1 VTPGGAALLERARSL
16 GPRIRTF
23 SDEAESLRRLP
34 PDLVTVLAEAGLF
47 KLGLPEEYGGPEVDP
62 VTFIEIVDEVSR
74 HDSAAGWC
82 VMIAS
87 TTAPMAAYLPAVD
100 AEAIYGRD
108 PLTITGGAIA
118 PSGTGRAVEGGYIVT
133 GRWQWGSGTQHCSWI
148 CGGTLTDA
156 GDYRLMFF
164 PATDVE
170 IVDTWHSSGLRGTGS
185 NDFAVAEVFVP
196 SGRAVAIVGARPRI
210 DRPLYIFPLFSMLAL
225 AVASVC
231 LGIARR
237 AIDELVDLAGVKTPV
252 FTSRRLERSTM
263 TQVDVAK
270 ADAALGSARAFL
282 LDEVGATWDDV
293 LAGREVS
300 LDQRARVRLA
310 ATNAGVRCAE
320 AVDFAYNAG
329 GGSSVFAKSPL
340 QRCFRDIHTATQH
353 IMVQP
358 RGYEVFGRLRLGL
371 PSDTSML

>member
-1 VTPGGAALLERARSL
+1 
-16 GPRIRTF
+16 
-23 SDEAESLRRLP
+23 
-34 PDLVTVLAEAGLF
+34 
-47 KLGLPEEYGGPEVDP
+47 
-62 VTFIEIVDEVSR
+62 
-74 HDSAAGWC
+74 
-82 VMIAS
+82 
-87 TTAPMAAYLPAVD
+87 
-100 AEAIYGRD
+100 
-108 PLTITGGAIA
+108 
-118 PSGTGRAVEGGYIVT
+118 
-133 GRWQWGSGTQHCSWI
+133 
-148 CGGTLTDA
+148 
-156 GDYRLMFF
+156 MFF

-185 NDFAVAEVFVP
+185 NDFAVAELFVP
-196 SGRAVAIVGARPRI
+196 AGRAVAIVGARPRI
-210 DRPLYIFPLFSMLAL
+210 DRPLYVFPLFSMLAL

-237 AIDELVDLAGVKTPV
+237 AIDELVDLAEVKTPV

-270 ADAALGSARAFL
+270 AEAALGSARAFL

-358 RGYEVFGRLRLGL
+358 ARLRSLRPVAARSSGRHVDALAADRQKMVNTVVLVVDVVAVGVQRSKRAGAARGADVARGVDRRDDHGDHGAGRLVVGRRRAR
-371 PSDTSML
+371 